1 MIQTQPIVPDS
12 FEEDEKLIRIIFSPF
27 HIDKKDATKIT
38 HTAFRP
44 PPEIDEVSVNRLN
57 FTTAT
62 FCKQQGKAM
71 NSATKTFCG
80 LASIRHSAIIQSGA
94 SVRISK
100 QPDNPSHADIYFGI
114 LLKKGESAP
123 AEMNLVLKNLAR
135 SARFY
140 PDVNLDS
147 TIWEGGDISEC

>member
-1 MIQTQPIVPDS
+1 VIQTQPVVPDY
-12 FEEDEKLIRIIFSPF
+12 FEEDEKFVRMIFSPF

-80 LASIRHSAIIQSGA
+80 LASIRHSAVIENGA
-94 SVRISK
+94 FVRISK
-100 QPDNPSHADIYFGI
+100 QPDNPSHADIFYGVI
-114 LLKKGESAP
+114 LKKGEPAP
-123 AEMNLVLKNLAR
+123 AEINLILKSLAR
-135 SARFY
+135 SAHYY
-140 PDVNLDS
+140 PDTDS
-147 TIWEGGDISEC
+147 ESDDWNGGDVSDC